1 MDLDDLPRQRPAGA
15 AALAKESLDDMSV
28 YELKERVQLLEAEIV
43 RTRKLMES
51 KESSQSAAAKLFK

>member
-28 YELKERVQLLEAEIV
+28 YELKERIQLLETEIA

>member
-28 YELKERVQLLEAEIV
+28 YELKERIQLLETEIT